1 MAGFVVH
8 LAKKVIFE
16 EIINEIY
23 NDDPKWKTFKILEKR
38 WNYDYSNSGTDGR
51 R

>member
-1 MAGFVVH
+1 MEEFVVH

-23 NDDPKWKTFKILEKR
+23 NNAPKRKKIKILEKR
-38 WNYDYSNSGTDGR
+38 
-51 R
+51 